1 MELINKLDLTY
12 LDGYLVTEKN
22 QIVDLSG
29 LAEEFNMVVEM
40 AELNEFITANKDD
53 IKNSTKQV
61 VYRPSHLDKKRPT
74 LSTNRVIETPTID
87 ADREQKVKL
96 AEEYLAV
103 EEADRIDRILAQY
116 HYIAQWFEDE
126 YVMYNEIQAPLPR
139 KFREDIFTWT
149 EEDVMQV
156 IELYHSEEMTDLR
169 NALVFDLS

>member
-1 MELINKLDLTY
+1 MELINKLYLTY
-12 LDGYLVTEKN
+12 LDGYLVTEEN
-22 QIVDLSG
+22 QVVDLSA

-53 IKNSTKQV
+53 IKNSTKQGV
-61 VYRPSHLDKKRPT
+61 FRPSHLDKKRPT

-103 EEADRIDRILAQY
+103 KDAEIIDRILAQF
-116 HYIAQWFEDE
+116 HDLARWFEDE
-126 YVMYNEIQAPLPR
+126 YVMYDEVHRVIPR
-139 KFREDIFTWT
+139 KFREDIFAWT
-149 EEDVMQV
+149 EEDVVQV

-169 NALVFDLS
+169 TALVFDHS